1 MDKYEILE
9 KITEEEQSKVVKE
22 QSITLKVKYYMDII
36 AEDIKKVMKEVERS
50 GVKIDNIIFEVE
62 DKRIFR
68 V

>member
-22 QSITLKVKYYMDII
+22 QSITLKVKYYMDIT

-68 V
+68 M

>member
-9 KITEEEQSKVVKE
+9 KITEEEQSKIVKE
-22 QSITLKVKYYMDII
+22 QSITLKVKYYTDIT

-68 V
+68 M